1 LEKLYSIL
9 LQVARYDLSI
19 SKILL
24 QNNFFAHSMFYLVQS
39 FEKANK
45 CLLALIK
52 QECLTE
58 SESTIEDYFSKRIG
72 HDKKQATKELQT

>member
-24 QNNFFAHSMFYLVQS
+24 QNNFFAHSMFYLSQS